1 MVDKGKTFQVAA
13 NLIMIVLT
21 LFCLLPFLLLIIS
34 SITQENAL
42 VRNGYSFFPEQ
53 IDFAAYKYLLVDS
66 TSIVRGYILSAFVSV
81 TGTVANLAVTTLFA
95 YPLSRR
101 DLPGRAFISF
111 FLFFTMLFNGG
122 LVPSYIM
129 WTQTFHIKNT
139 IAALLFPNLMMG
151 AFYVIMMRTY
161 FTTNIPEAVI
171 EAARI
176 DGAGEL
182 TILVRVVLPMS
193 VPIIVTLALLVG
205 LGYWNDW
212 LNGLYYINE
221 DRLYSIQVL
230 LNKMLMDVQFLMSNT
245 NAAQSLQNQDIALPS
260 TGIKMAVAVMGA
272 LPVLVIYP
280 FFQKYFVKGIVIGAV
295 KG

>member
-42 VRNGYSFFPEQ
+42 VRNGSSFFPEQ

-66 TSIVRGYILSAFVSV
+66 TSIVRGYILSAFVTV

>member
-1 MVDKGKTFQVAA
+1 M
-13 NLIMIVLT
+13 
-21 LFCLLPFLLLIIS
+21 
-34 SITQENAL
+34 
-42 VRNGYSFFPEQ
+42 
-53 IDFAAYKYLLVDS
+53 
-66 TSIVRGYILSAFVSV
+66 RGYILSAFVTV